1 MLFRLISSPSTD
13 FPAWFN
19 HNYLPFLQELRCE
32 HSKQKKPCPTIKA
45 AWDSVCETGTLDQH
59 KLNFALGLTVDTA
72 TANKSLIQADSQSRQ
87 TIRHFLKQLQ
97 KSPDVS
103 ADNKTL
109 ARRIQLNLELS
120 NSMCRIS

>member
-19 HNYLPFLQELRCE
+19 HNYLPFLQELRCA
-32 HSKQKKPCPTIKA
+32 HSKQKNPCPSIKA
-45 AWDSVCETGTLDQH
+45 AWDGVCGSGTLDQDQ
-59 KLNFALGLTVDTA
+59 LTMALELTIDTA

-97 KSPDVS
+97 KSPCVS

-109 ARRIQLNLELS
+109 ARRIQLDLELS
-120 NSMCRIS
+120 NQMCRVS